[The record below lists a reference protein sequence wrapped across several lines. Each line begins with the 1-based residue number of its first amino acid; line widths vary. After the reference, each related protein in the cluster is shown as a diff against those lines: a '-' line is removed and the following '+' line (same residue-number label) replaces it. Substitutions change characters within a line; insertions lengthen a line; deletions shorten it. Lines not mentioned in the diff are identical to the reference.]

1 MTAIGGYYSS
11 GAYPLGG
18 LLLPG
23 GSKMSKGGAKLV
35 GYEGFEARRHDK
47 REGKRKGKGK
57 PEEDARDDSRV
68 KRGKGERGP
77 EACIH
82 PYPSRGGYWDF
93 DYLF

>member
-23 GSKMSKGGAKLV
+23 GNKMSKGGAKLV

-47 REGKRKGKGK
+47 REGKRKGKGE
-57 PEEDARDDSRV
+57 PGEDAWDDSRV
-68 KRGKGERGP
+68 KRGKGEGARGV
-77 EACIH
+77 H
-82 PYPSRGGYWDF
+82 PSISIPGWLLG
-93 DYLF
+93 L